1 MLVRPTTCKSGAQ
14 TLDGS
19 KYSSMKTTNSLIGR
33 IAKYLMLE
41 VPRMKKVKQSK
52 SRVTMVVKAK
62 DGELSILTKLVQSNL
77 RDSTRTSVSTLT
89 DHSISSQNFHST
101 ELLSAL
107 VPTMLP

>member
-1 MLVRPTTCKSGAQ
+1 
-14 TLDGS
+14 
-19 KYSSMKTTNSLIGR
+19 
-33 IAKYLMLE
+33 
-41 VPRMKKVKQSK
+41 
-52 SRVTMVVKAK
+52 VVKAK